1 VRRAAVLVA
10 GIGVAIALAGGG
22 SGSSS
27 AQAAV
32 RHAFA
37 RTVDAGSSRFVLSW
51 AIPEFETA
59 LTSDYKV
66 DGLMDYV
73 HHRGQIS
80 FGSQA
85 ETLIDAD
92 VTYSKTALPW
102 RHDAVWVH
110 SDTSGQES
118 DPFDLQ
124 ERAMNN
130 PLSLLT
136 FLTGVGSDVR
146 NMGTERVRDA
156 ETTHYEGTL
165 NLQNVIANAPQ
176 EERADLK
183 DTLDFI
189 GQFEPTSVP
198 FGLWVDRDGVARRLR
213 IDQKDSGSIL
223 IEYYDFGVPVSITPP
238 PANATITIEEL
249 FKEVDDHQTD
259 SNCNKDDSSTDSST
273 YNDQMVLPEHSEAGS
288 GETNAEEFMPSSGAV
303 YFVCST
309 IGGG

>member
-1 VRRAAVLVA
+1 MRRAALLVA
-10 GIGVAIALAGGG
+10 GIGVAIWLAGGG

-37 RTVDAGSSRFVLSW
+37 RTVDAGSSRFTLSW

-59 LTSDYKV
+59 DYKI
-66 DGLMDYV
+66 DGLMDYA
-73 HHRGQIS
+73 HHRGQMS

-85 ETLIDAD
+85 ELLMDGD

-102 RHDAVWVH
+102 RHDEVWVQ

-118 DPFDLQ
+118 DPFNLQ
-124 ERAMNN
+124 ERAMSN

-136 FLTGVGSDVR
+136 FLIAVGSDVR
-146 NMGTERVRDA
+146 SVGTERVRDA

-176 EERADLK
+176 EDRADLK

-213 IDQKDSGSIL
+213 IDQKGSGSIL

-238 PANATITIEEL
+238 PVSATITIEEL
-249 FKEVDDHQTD
+249 FKEVDDHQAD
-259 SNCNKDDSSTDSST
+259 SNCGKGEPRPDSSR
-273 YNDQMVLPEHSEAGS
+273 YNDQMVLPERSEGGS
-288 GETNAEEFMPSSGAV
+288 EGTNAGEFVPSNGAL

-309 IGGG
+309 VDGG